1 MTDKK
6 LPWAGTVKLFEEVD
20 TTTIQEQSLI
30 NFAGQLGYE
39 PVYSFFYNAEL
50 DSHEERLVRFKQP
63 RFACVG
69 EEYLSVKT
77 MLRAHNVAAE
87 SVFDYLK
94 TLSDYE
100 FFSDFLSRPYGAG
113 RSMME
118 ILAAGGCK
126 IVQKVKGQYS
136 RKGGFQIQ
144 NHMVKFMTPQ
154 DKAQY
159 GKDM

>member
-1 MTDKK
+1 MTD
-6 LPWAGTVKLFEEVD
+6 VID

-39 PVYSFFYNAEL
+39 PVYSFFYNTEL

-77 MLRAHNVAAE
+77 ILRAHNTAAE
-87 SVFDYLK
+87 NVFDYLK
-94 TLSDYE
+94 TLSDE
-100 FFSDFLSRPYGAG
+100 ESFSDFLSRKHGDG

-126 IVQKVKGQYS
+126 IVKKVKGQYS
-136 RKGGFQIQ
+136 RKSGFQIQ
-144 NHMVKFMTPQ
+144 SHMVKFMTPQ

>member
-1 MTDKK
+1 MTD
-6 LPWAGTVKLFEEVD
+6 VID
-20 TTTIQEQSLI
+20 TTAIQEQSLI

-39 PVYSFFYNAEL
+39 PVYSFFYNEETTFY
-50 DSHEERLVRFKQP
+50 EERLVRFKQP

-69 EEYLSVKT
+69 EQYLSVKT
-77 MLRAHNVAAE
+77 MLRAHNTSAE
-87 SVFDYLK
+87 NVFDYLK
-94 TLSDYE
+94 TLSDE
-100 FFSDFLSRPYGAG
+100 ERFSEFLSRPHGDG

-126 IVQKVKGQYS
+126 IVKKVKGQYS

-144 NHMVKFMTPQ
+144 SHMVKFMTPQ

-159 GKDM
+159 GKEL

>member
-1 MTDKK
+1 MNEK
-6 LPWAGTVKLFEEVD
+6 LTIKD
-20 TTTIQEQSLI
+20 TSLIQEKSLI
-30 NFAGQLGYE
+30 DFAGSLGYE
-39 PVYSFFYNAEL
+39 PIYSFFYNVGL

-77 MLRAHNVAAE
+77 MLRAHNTSSE
-87 SVFDYLK
+87 NVFDYLK
-94 TLSDYE
+94 TLRIGES
-100 FFSDFLSRPYGAG
+100 FSDFLSRPHGDG

-126 IVQKVKGQYS
+126 IVKKVKGQYS

-144 NHMVKFMTPQ
+144 SHMVKFMTPQ

-159 GKDM
+159 GKEL

>member
-1 MTDKK
+1 MTDNI
-6 LPWAGTVKLFEEVD
+6 VD
-20 TTTIQEQSLI
+20 TSAIQEQSLI
-30 NFAGQLGYE
+30 NFAAQLGYE
-39 PVYSFFYNAEL
+39 PVYSMFYNSAL

-77 MLRAHNVAAE
+77 MLRAHNTSSE
-87 SVFDYLK
+87 NVFDYLK
-94 TLSDYE
+94 TLSDEE
-100 FFSDFLSRPYGAG
+100 FFSDFLSRPYGEG

-126 IVQKVKGQYS
+126 IVKKVKGQYS

-144 NHMVKFMTPQ
+144 SHMVKFMTPQ
-154 DKAQY
+154 DYAHY
-159 GKDM
+159 GEGM

>member
-1 MTDKK
+1 MTDNI
-6 LPWAGTVKLFEEVD
+6 VD
-20 TTTIQEQSLI
+20 TSAIQEKSLVA
-30 NFAGQLGYE
+30 FGAALGYE
-39 PVYSFFYNAEL
+39 PVYKAFLQEGGTW
-50 DSHEERLVRFKQP
+50 HEERLVRFKQP

-77 MLRAHNVAAE
+77 MLRAHNTSAE
-87 SVFDYLK
+87 NVFDYLK
-94 TLSDYE
+94 TLSDE
-100 FFSDFLSRPYGAG
+100 ERFSEFLSRPYGDG

-126 IVQKVKGQYS
+126 VVKKVKGQYS

-144 NHMVKFMTPQ
+144 SHMVKFMTPQ

>member
-1 MTDKK
+1 MTDNI
-6 LPWAGTVKLFEEVD
+6 VD
-20 TTTIQEQSLI
+20 TSAIQEKSLVA
-30 NFAGQLGYE
+30 FGAALGYE
-39 PVYSFFYNAEL
+39 PVYKAFLQEGGTW
-50 DSHEERLVRFKQP
+50 HEERLVRFKQP

-77 MLRAHNVAAE
+77 MLRAHNTSAE
-87 SVFDYLK
+87 NVFDYLK
-94 TLSDYE
+94 TLSDE
-100 FFSDFLSRPYGAG
+100 ERFSEFLSRPYGEG

-126 IVQKVKGQYS
+126 IVKKVKGQYS

-144 NHMVKFMTPQ
+144 SHMVKFMTPQ

>member
-1 MTDKK
+1 MTD
-6 LPWAGTVKLFEEVD
+6 VID
-20 TTTIQEQSLI
+20 TTAIQEQSLI

-39 PVYSFFYNAEL
+39 PVYGLFETDAPWG
-50 DSHEERLVRFKQP
+50 EERLVRFKQP

-69 EEYLSVKT
+69 EQYLSVKT
-77 MLRAHNVAAE
+77 MLRAHNTSAE
-87 SVFDYLK
+87 NVFDYLK
-94 TLSDYE
+94 TLSDEE
-100 FFSDFLSRPYGAG
+100 FFSDFLSRPYGEG

-126 IVQKVKGQYS
+126 IVKKVKGQYS

-144 NHMVKFMTPQ
+144 SHMVKFMTPQ

>member
-1 MTDKK
+1 MTDNI
-6 LPWAGTVKLFEEVD
+6 VD
-20 TTTIQEQSLI
+20 TSAIQEKSLVA
-30 NFAGQLGYE
+30 FGAALGYE
-39 PVYSFFYNAEL
+39 PVYKAFLQEGGTW
-50 DSHEERLVRFKQP
+50 HEERLVRFKQP

-77 MLRAHNVAAE
+77 MLRAHNKSAE
-87 SVFDYLK
+87 NVFDYLK
-94 TLSDYE
+94 TLSDE
-100 FFSDFLSRPYGAG
+100 ERFSEFLSRPYGDG

-126 IVQKVKGQYS
+126 IVKRVKGQYS

-144 NHMVKFMTPQ
+144 SHMVKFMTPQ

-159 GKDM
+159 GKEL

>member
-1 MTDKK
+1 MTD
-6 LPWAGTVKLFEEVD
+6 VID

-30 NFAGQLGYE
+30 NFAAQLGYE
-39 PVYSFFYNAEL
+39 PVYSFFYDPVL

-77 MLRAHNVAAE
+77 MLRAHNKSAE
-87 SVFDYLK
+87 NVFDYLK
-94 TLSDYE
+94 TLSDE
-100 FFSDFLSRPYGAG
+100 ERFSEFLSRPYGEG

-126 IVQKVKGQYS
+126 IVKKVKGQYS

-144 NHMVKFMTPQ
+144 SHMVKFMTPQ

>member
-1 MTDKK
+1 MTD
-6 LPWAGTVKLFEEVD
+6 VID
-20 TTTIQEQSLI
+20 TTAIQEQSLI
-30 NFAGQLGYE
+30 NFAAQLGYE
-39 PVYSFFYNAEL
+39 PVYSTFLREPYDYRLSEYT
-50 DSHEERLVRFKQP
+50 ERLVRFKQP

-77 MLRAHNVAAE
+77 ILRAHNTSAE
-87 SVFDYLK
+87 NVFDYLK
-94 TLSDYE
+94 TLRIGES
-100 FFSDFLSRPYGAG
+100 FSDFISRPYGDG

-126 IVQKVKGQYS
+126 IVKKVKGQYS
-136 RKGGFQIQ
+136 RKGGFKIQ
-144 NHMVKFMTPQ
+144 SHMVKFMTPQ

>member
-1 MTDKK
+1 MTDNI
-6 LPWAGTVKLFEEVD
+6 VD
-20 TTTIQEQSLI
+20 TSAIQEKSLVA
-30 NFAGQLGYE
+30 FGAALGYE
-39 PVYSFFYNAEL
+39 PVYKAFPQEGGTWY
-50 DSHEERLVRFKQP
+50 EERLVRFKQP

-77 MLRAHNVAAE
+77 MLRAHNTSAE
-87 SVFDYLK
+87 NVFDYLK
-94 TLSDYE
+94 TLSDEE
-100 FFSDFLSRPYGAG
+100 FFSDFLSRPYGEG

-126 IVQKVKGQYS
+126 IVKKVKGQYS

-144 NHMVKFMTPQ
+144 SHMVKFMTPQ

-159 GKDM
+159 GKEM

>member
-1 MTDKK
+1 MTDNI
-6 LPWAGTVKLFEEVD
+6 VD
-20 TTTIQEQSLI
+20 TTAIQEKSLVD
-30 NFAGQLGYE
+30 FGAALGYE
-39 PVYSFFYNAEL
+39 PVYSMFYAPAL

-77 MLRAHNVAAE
+77 MLRAHNTSAE
-87 SVFDYLK
+87 NVFDYLK
-94 TLSDYE
+94 TLSDEE
-100 FFSDFLSRPYGAG
+100 FFSDFLSRPYGEG

-126 IVQKVKGQYS
+126 IVKKVKGQYS
-136 RKGGFQIQ
+136 RNGGFQIQ
-144 NHMVKFMTPQ
+144 SHMVKFMTPQ

-159 GKDM
+159 GKGL

>member
-1 MTDKK
+1 MTD
-6 LPWAGTVKLFEEVD
+6 VID
-20 TTTIQEQSLI
+20 TTAIQEQSLI
-30 NFAGQLGYE
+30 NFAAQLGYE
-39 PVYSFFYNAEL
+39 PVFSAFLQEGGTW
-50 DSHEERLVRFKQP
+50 HEERLVRFKQP

-77 MLRAHNVAAE
+77 MLRAHNTSAE
-87 SVFDYLK
+87 NVFDYLK
-94 TLSDYE
+94 TLRIGES
-100 FFSDFLSRPYGAG
+100 FSDFLSRPYGDG

-126 IVQKVKGQYS
+126 IVKKVKGQYS

-144 NHMVKFMTPQ
+144 SHMVKFMTPQ

-159 GKDM
+159 GKEM

>member
-1 MTDKK
+1 MTD
-6 LPWAGTVKLFEEVD
+6 VID
-20 TTTIQEQSLI
+20 TTAIQEQSLV
-30 NFAGQLGYE
+30 NFCAQLGYE
-39 PVYSFFYNAEL
+39 PVYSFFYNEETTFY
-50 DSHEERLVRFKQP
+50 EERLVRFKQP

-77 MLRAHNVAAE
+77 MLRAHNTSAE
-87 SVFDYLK
+87 NVFDYLK
-94 TLSDYE
+94 TLSDEE
-100 FFSDFLSRPYGAG
+100 FFSDFLSRPYGEG

-126 IVQKVKGQYS
+126 IVKKVKGQYS

-144 NHMVKFMTPQ
+144 SHMVKFMTPQ

-159 GKDM
+159 GNDM

>member
-1 MTDKK
+1 MIPDII
-6 LPWAGTVKLFEEVD
+6 D
-20 TTTIQEQSLI
+20 TTAIQEHSLV
-30 NFAGQLGYE
+30 NFAASLGYE
-39 PVYSFFYNAEL
+39 PVYKIYHRGKDDVEP
-50 DSHEERLVRFKQP
+50 RLFRFKQP

-77 MLRAHNVAAE
+77 MLRAHNTSAE
-87 SVFDYLK
+87 NVFDYLK
-94 TLSDYE
+94 TLSDEE
-100 FFSDFLSRPYGAG
+100 FFADFLSRPYGEG

-126 IVQKVKGQYS
+126 IVKKVKGQYS

-144 NHMVKFMTPQ
+144 SHMVKFMTPQ

-159 GKDM
+159 GKEM